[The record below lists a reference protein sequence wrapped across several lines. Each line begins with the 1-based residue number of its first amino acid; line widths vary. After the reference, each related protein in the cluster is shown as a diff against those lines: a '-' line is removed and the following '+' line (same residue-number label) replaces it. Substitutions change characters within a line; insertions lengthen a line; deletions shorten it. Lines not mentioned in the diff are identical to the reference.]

1 MTDNPPF
8 LAVVLRDTS
17 DENYPFAV
25 YAVPA
30 DDPREASERAV
41 FVGAH
46 TSEASAVDVAAALNR
61 ARIDWRP
68 QDAVE

>member
-1 MTDNPPF
+1 MTRAPDF
-8 LAVVLRDTS
+8 VAVVLRDTS

-30 DDPREASERAV
+30 DDPRETSERAV

-46 TSEASAVDVAAALNR
+46 SSEAGAVDVAAALNR
-61 ARIDWRP
+61 SRVEWGP
-68 QDAVE
+68 QEATV